1 MITTIKRLIKRLIKT
16 KTIEQGIIVTD
27 NGHNNTIDI
36 EDTSCFKA
44 SQIVI
49 NGNNNL
55 VKIAKNRV
63 INGLSVVMNGNNKSF
78 IIDGGV
84 RNIVNLKFESIR
96 GSNQEVRIGKN
107 FSCGGLQI
115 RMNDGNERCFIGD
128 DCLFSW
134 DIKIRTSDGHSIV
147 DLDTNKAVNLPED
160 VLIGDRV
167 WCCEE
172 VSFLKGSRIAND
184 CVIGTRALITKAFT
198 NSNVVIA
205 GSPAKIVKHH
215 IGWHRDMPYLYN
227 EKRDKP

>member
-1 MITTIKRLIKRLIKT
+1 MKTKIKKLIRKFRKT

-49 NGNNNL
+49 NGNNNQ
-55 VKIAKNRV
+55 VNIAKNRV
-63 INGLSVVMNGNNKSF
+63 IKGLSVVMNGNNKSLV
-78 IIDGGV
+78 IDSGV

-96 GSNQEVRIGKN
+96 GNNQKVRIGKN

-115 RMNDGNERCFIGD
+115 RMNDGDERCFIGD
-128 DCLFSW
+128 ECLFSW

-198 NSNVVIA
+198 DSNVVIA
-205 GSPAKIVKHH
+205 GSPAKIVKHN
-215 IGWHRDMPYLYN
+215 IGWHRDMPYLHN
-227 EKRDKP
+227 EKHN

>member
-1 MITTIKRLIKRLIKT
+1 MKAKIKKLIKKYRKT
-16 KTIEQGIIVTD
+16 EPIEQDIVITD

-49 NGNNNL
+49 NGNNNQ
-55 VKIAKNRV
+55 VNIAKNRV
-63 INGLSVVMNGNNKSF
+63 IRGLSVVINGNNKSF

-115 RMNDGNERCFIGD
+115 RMNDGDERCFIGD

-184 CVIGTRALITKAFT
+184 CVIGTRALITKSFT

-205 GSPAKIVKHH
+205 GSPAKIVKHN
-215 IGWHRDMPYLYN
+215 IGWHRDMPYLHN
-227 EKRDKP
+227 EKQY

>member
-44 SQIVI
+44 SRIVI

-55 VKIAKNRV
+55 VNIAKNRLFK
-63 INGLSVVMNGNNKSF
+63 GLSIVITGNNKSF
-78 IIDGGV
+78 VIDAGV
-84 RNIVNLKFESIR
+84 KNIVNLKFESIR
-96 GSNQEVRIGKN
+96 GNNQEVRIGKN
-107 FSCGGLQI
+107 FGCGGLQI
-115 RMNDGNERCFIGD
+115 RMNDGDERCLIGD

-134 DIKIRTSDGHSIV
+134 DIKIRTSDGHSII
-147 DLDTNKAVNLPED
+147 DLDTGKAINLPED
-160 VLIGDRV
+160 VFIGDRV

-172 VSFLKGSRIAND
+172 VSFLKGSRVAND

-198 NSNVVIA
+198 DNNVVIA
-205 GSPAKIVKHH
+205 GSPAQIVKHN
-215 IGWHRDMPYLYN
+215 ISWHREMPYLYN
-227 EKRDKP
+227 EKRK